1 MRLMDALSD
10 FLYDKNY
17 FINIFDNSIH
27 IYRYLELSK
36 LSSQEIILKM
46 EGFTLNI
53 DGENLFI
60 KQMNKDEI
68 LINGQI
74 DNIGL
79 SYVWCSNQNR
89 RCIF

>member
-17 FINIFDNSIH
+17 FINIFDNIIH
-27 IYRYLELSK
+27 IYRYLELKK

-46 EGFTLNI
+46 EDFTLNI
-53 DGENLFI
+53 SGDDLFI

-68 LINGQI
+68 LITGLI
-74 DNIGL
+74 TNIGL
-79 SYVWCSNQNR
+79 SYV
-89 RCIF
+89 

>member
-17 FINIFDNSIH
+17 FINIFDNNIH
-27 IYRYLELSK
+27 IYRYLELKK
-36 LSSQEIILKM
+36 LSSKEIILKM

-53 DGENLFI
+53 NGDNLFI
-60 KQMNKDEI
+60 RQMNKDEI

-74 DNIGL
+74 SNIGIT
-79 SYVWCSNQNR
+79 YV
-89 RCIF
+89 